1 MSLAIRIEL
10 QQKLDTLPTN
20 PGVYLMKD
28 ERDEIIYVGKAIN
41 LRNRVRSYFHAPGE
55 YDHKTV
61 RLVERIRNIEFIV
74 TESELEALVL
84 ECNFI
89 KKYKPHFNI
98 RLKDDKRYP
107 YIKVTWQEPFP
118 KVFLTRRMDNDGAR
132 YFGPFTAVWAVH
144 ETLDTLRKIFPYL
157 TCDRDITGKDRRAC
171 LYYDIGLCLAPCIA
185 AASREEYRAM
195 IDRLCLFLEG
205 KAEEVTAAIRAKLD
219 ESVAK
224 LEFERAARYRDQLQA
239 LARIAEHQ
247 KVVSVATV
255 DQDVIAFAQDDG
267 DACVQVFFVRGGKL
281 LGREFFVLEGTEGEN
296 AEHVLSSFVKQFY
309 DEAASVPPEILLPED
324 IDEAKII
331 ETWLQ
336 HRRGQTV
343 MIQVPHNGLGKELV
357 DMAAENAKATLT
369 SLKAQWLADENKQ
382 MSAVAE
388 LQEALGL
395 VNPPLRMECYDISNT
410 QGTNSVG
417 AMVVFERGA
426 AKKSDYR
433 KFKIKTVEGANDFAS
448 LQEVLHRRFKRLVD
462 AKEEEHAAEQG
473 REGAGERGREGE
485 RETGS
490 GAEGGRG
497 REGERER
504 GSAGE
509 RETVILSAAKNLVP
523 DSETLHSVQSDKPL
537 AKPKP
542 KDSLPGKDDSW
553 KRMPDLVIIDGGKG
567 QLSAA
572 HEVFQELGIEGVNL
586 ISLAKQEEEVFVLS
600 RPDSLRLSK
609 SSEALKLLQ
618 RIRDEAHRFGITY
631 HRNLRAKRGLASQLD
646 SIPGI
651 GPRRRRA
658 LLVRFGSLDKIREAS
673 IEELATVEGMSR
685 SAAKKLKDM
694 L

>member
-1 MSLAIRIEL
+1 MESKARPEI

-28 ERDEIIYVGKAIN
+28 DKGEVIYVGKAIN
-41 LRNRVRSYFHAPGE
+41 LRNRVRSYFHAPNGH
-55 YDHKTV
+55 DIKTLH
-61 RLVERIRNIEFIV
+61 LVDRIRDIEFIV

-84 ECNFI
+84 ECNLI
-89 KKYKPHFNI
+89 KRWKPHFNI

-118 KVFLTRRMDNDGAR
+118 KVLLTRRMEHDGAR

-144 ETLDTLRKIFPYL
+144 ETLDTLRKVFPYL
-157 TCDRDITGKDRRAC
+157 TCDREITGRDKRAC
-171 LYYDIGLCLAPCIA
+171 LYYDIGLCMAPCIGV
-185 AASREEYRAM
+185 STREEYRAM
-195 IDRLCLFLEG
+195 IDRLCMFLEG
-205 KAEEVTAAIRAKLD
+205 RTEEVTAAIRARLD
-219 ESVAK
+219 EAVAA

-247 KVVSVATV
+247 KVVSVATT

-281 LGREFFVLEGTEGEN
+281 LGREYFVLEGTEGEK
-296 AEHVLSSFVKQFY
+296 ADQVLSSFIKQFY
-309 DEAASVPPEILLPED
+309 DEAAYVPPEILLPED
-324 IDEAKII
+324 LDEAQII
-331 ETWLQ
+331 EAWLQ
-336 HRRGQTV
+336 SRRGQTV
-343 MIQVPHNGLGKELV
+343 MLQVPRNGQGRELV
-357 DMAAENAKATLT
+357 QMAEENAQATLT
-369 SLKAQWLADENKQ
+369 SLKAQWLADETKQ

-395 VNPPLRMECYDISNT
+395 ENPPLRMECYDISNT

-417 AMVVFERGA
+417 SMVVFERGA

-448 LQEVLHRRFKRLVD
+448 LQEVLRRRFRRLVQLD
-462 AKEEEHAAEQG
+462 QAEPETSHAESVAP
-473 REGAGERGREGE
+473 
-485 RETGS
+485 S
-490 GAEGGRG
+490 GQKSTRAPR
-497 REGERER
+497 
-504 GSAGE
+504 SP
-509 RETVILSAAKNLVP
+509 S
-523 DSETLHSVQSDKPL
+523 
-537 AKPKP
+537 
-542 KDSLPGKDDSW
+542 GKDDAW

-567 QLSAA
+567 QLGAA
-572 HEVFQELGIEGVNL
+572 QEVFAELGIEGVRL
-586 ISLAKQEEEVFVLS
+586 ISLAKQEEEVFLPG
-600 RPDSLRLSK
+600 RLASLRLNR

-618 RIRDEAHRFGITY
+618 RVRDEAHRFGITY

-658 LLVRFGSLDKIREAS
+658 LLAHFGSLDKIREAS
-673 IEELATVEGMSR
+673 VEELATVEGMSR
-685 SAAKKLKDM
+685 SAAKKLKEQ

>member
-1 MSLAIRIEL
+1 MKFEAQAEI
-10 QQKLDTLPTN
+10 QQKLDTLPMG

-41 LRNRVRSYFHAPGE
+41 LRSRVRSYFHAPNE
-55 YDHKTV
+55 SDYKTV
-61 RLVERIRNIEFIV
+61 RLVERIRNIEFII

-84 ECNFI
+84 ECNLI

-144 ETLDTLRKIFPYL
+144 ETLDTLRKVFPYL
-157 TCDRDITGKDRRAC
+157 TCDRDITGKDHRAC
-171 LYYDIGLCLAPCIA
+171 LYYDIGLCLAPCIG
-185 AASREEYRAM
+185 AASRDEYRAM

-219 ESVAK
+219 EAVQK

-255 DQDVIAFAQDDG
+255 DQDVIAFAQEDG

-309 DEAASVPPEILLPED
+309 DEAASIPPEIVLPED

-336 HRRGQTV
+336 SRRGQTV
-343 MIQVPHNGLGKELV
+343 MIQVPHQGLGKELV
-357 DMAAENAKATLT
+357 DMAAENAKATLV

-388 LQEALGL
+388 LQEALRL
-395 VNPPLRMECYDISNT
+395 DNPPLRMECYDISNT

-448 LQEVLHRRFKRLVD
+448 LQEVLRRRFKRLVD
-462 AKEEEHAAEQG
+462 AKEEEHAAE
-473 REGAGERGREGE
+473 
-485 RETGS
+485 
-490 GAEGGRG
+490 
-497 REGERER
+497 
-504 GSAGE
+504 SAGE
-509 RETVILSAAKNLVP
+509 GETVGSVRRNAP
-523 DSETLHSVQSDKPL
+523 DVRRNAQ
-537 AKPKP
+537 
-542 KDSLPGKDDSW
+542 LPGKDESW
-553 KRMPDLVIIDGGKG
+553 KRIPDLVIIDGGKG

-572 HEVFQELGIEGVNL
+572 HEVFRDLGIEGVNL
-586 ISLAKQEEEVFVLS
+586 ISLAKQEEQVFVLN
-600 RPDSLRLSK
+600 RPDSLRLGK

-658 LLVRFGSLDKIREAS
+658 LLARFGSLDKIREAS
-673 IEELATVEGMSR
+673 VEELATVEGMSR